1 MSKKNIQELND
12 KPQNFSQT
20 NFFDA
25 YPVFYKTGIAG
36 MDDTRLNSRYMA
48 LINHNK
54 QIINNSSILDLASHD
69 GRWSFAA
76 IKNGA
81 NKVFG
86 IEIEDGLAKNSLEN
100 FKKYEVPS
108 EKYSFI
114 VGDLFEEIK
123 KLKPKEFDVVFCF
136 GIFYHIMNHMQL
148 IREIKRLEPKYLI
161 LDTEVTIS
169 KHPIIRIHQEI
180 PPITDPLIPN
190 DRYIVGRPSKSGIE
204 MMLKA
209 IGFDFQY
216 YDWRNSGLIKTTGL
230 EEYDSK
236 KSILLKK
243 ALRYGISL
251 ITDSKPKRKHHLHQ
265 LARYITT
272 KRITIVAKNLS
283 L

>member
-1 MSKKNIQELND
+1 MSKKNIHELND
-12 KPQNFSQT
+12 TPKNFSQT
-20 NFFDA
+20 NFFDT
-25 YPVFYKTGIAG
+25 YPAFYKTGTAG
-36 MDDTRLNSRYMA
+36 MDYTRLNSRYMA
-48 LINHNK
+48 LIHNNK
-54 QIINNSSILDLASHD
+54 QIIRNSSILDLASHD

-100 FKKYEVPS
+100 FKKYEIPS
-108 EKYSFI
+108 KKYSFI

-123 KLKPKEFDVVFCF
+123 KLKPKEFDVIFCF

-161 LDTEVTIS
+161 LDTEVTLS
-169 KHPIIRIHQEI
+169 KYPIIRIHQEV

-216 YDWRNSGLIKTTGL
+216 YDWRNSGFIKTESL
-230 EEYDSK
+230 EEYDLK
-236 KSILLKK
+236 KSLLLKK
-243 ALRYGISL
+243 ALRYSVSL
-251 ITDSKPKRKHHLHQ
+251 ITNSKRKYHKHQ
-265 LARYITT
+265 LIRYITT
-272 KRITIVAKNLS
+272 KRVTMVAKNLS